1 MISRQRS
8 SLATSHKSDDGR
20 AFKIIDVPSIKHVNN
35 EETDRLVLRF
45 VDTMII
51 ILSVSQII

>member
-1 MISRQRS
+1 MIPKQRS
-8 SLATSHKSDDGR
+8 FLATSHKSKDGR

-45 VDTMII
+45 VDTMIRI
-51 ILSVSQII
+51 